1 METTEIKVKA
11 VKVTAK
17 DWDRMRGVISK
28 RNSSA
33 SKTIKDKDKA
43 IARFSVGSVL
53 CAVFKVSEYKKCNSY
68 YPFGVC
74 RDAVLDNINVQ
85 GVYSKYTFEDYVAP
99 FGVTA
104 MELGA
109 TLDEINA
116 TIESI
121 WSTFRADFDT
131 QVEAYREA
139 ERQRLEA
146 ERIAREEAEC
156 KEKERMDKVRACK
169 TEDEFYR
176 LTGYELSDE
185 EALIWVEKF
194 GDKKKNQSKY
204 RYTNTWHYCMGRIGS
219 THAELQKWS
228 EAKQEWKKAGSEP
241 DWRPLAVC
249 HGYTSGVPS
258 YMGGDFSYTKVV
270 QNWRDFY
277 NACSDYDNE
286 VFTIYKHPH
295 QY

>member
-17 DWDRMRGVISK
+17 DWERMRSVLIK

-43 IARFSVGSVL
+43 IARFAVGCVL
-53 CAVFKVSEYKKCNSY
+53 CCVYKINKYSRVTYSKFEN
-68 YPFGVC
+68 C
-74 RDAVLDNINVQ
+74 RDSVLDNIKAPDLH
-85 GVYSKYTFEDYVAP
+85 SKYDFCDLIEP

-104 MELGA
+104 MDLGA

-116 TIESI
+116 TIDSI
-121 WSTFRADFDT
+121 WPDFRKEYDT
-131 QVEAYREA
+131 QVEYY
-139 ERQRLEA
+139 LEA
-146 ERIAREEAEC
+146 ERKKAEAERLAKEEAER
-156 KEKERMDKVRACK
+156 KEKERMEKVRNCK
-169 TEDEFYR
+169 TEDEFYS
-176 LTGYELSDE
+176 LTGYDLSKE

-194 GDKKKNQSKY
+194 SNKKKNQSKY
-204 RYTNTWHYCMGRIGS
+204 RYVNTWHYCMGRIGS

-228 EAKQEWKKAGSEP
+228 EAKQEWRKATSEP

-258 YMGGDFSYTKVV
+258 YMGGDFSYTTVV
-270 QNWRDFY
+270 QSWRDL
-277 NACSDYDNE
+277 NSARSDYDNE